1 MKKVK
6 QLKKWGI
13 YELSEKERLE
23 HGFNFAVI
31 HPEVMGTGLITA
43 KDTDMEMETLEQ
55 AISWINNY

>member
-31 HPEVMGTGLITA
+31 HPDTMGSCLLSP
-43 KDTDMEMETLEQ
+43 KDTDMEMESLEN

>member
-31 HPEVMGTGLITA
+31 HPENMGTGLITA
-43 KDTDMEMETLEQ
+43 RDTDMEMDTLEN